1 MSAAFFPGMICRMF
15 SLARFLAVLTAVCC
29 GWFCVTSQ
37 AAAGYPN
44 IIMIFSDDQGTRD
57 VGCYGSEIPTPHMDS
72 LARDGM
78 KFDQFYAAS
87 AICTPSRF
95 GLLTGCN
102 PSRSQDRLLSALM
115 FLAEEDKHRG
125 LRDHEIT
132 MASQLQRA
140 GYETA
145 LIGKW
150 HLGHGQSSFFP
161 HQHGFDLGYGHT
173 AGCVD
178 FFTLSYGNVPDW
190 YRNGQLL
197 DTTGY
202 ATDVITDEAV
212 RYIRDQK
219 HEKPFFLFLPYNAPH
234 FGKGWDDGNDTTV
247 NILQP
252 HPRDLERVKFI
263 KDPTRRKYAAMA
275 VALDD
280 GIGRVLDAVDGAGLR
295 DDTLIIFMSD
305 HGGDPNYGGNNQP
318 LRGDKA
324 TLFEGGIRVPCLAR
338 WPGVVAAGSVAKNP
352 AWAIDWFTTLAELTQ
367 VGTAGLRLDGQSLL
381 PVLRGVETKEAGREF
396 FWELGSHAELDR
408 GHWQSLRRG
417 AWKYIKTPDQVERLF
432 HLERDPF
439 EKNNVAGTHS
449 EVLKELASRADQLSK
464 AYSRN
469 SQTGNLH
476 AHTPALK
483 NSL

>member
-1 MSAAFFPGMICRMF
+1 MLSH
-15 SLARFLAVLTAVCC
+15 LRFLVAWTVLLGGLLNVFA
-29 GWFCVTSQ
+29 Q
-37 AAAGYPN
+37 ATTDRPN

-57 VGCYGSEIPTPHMDS
+57 VGCYGSEIPTPHIDS

-115 FLAEEDKHRG
+115 FLAEEDKQRG

-132 MASQLQRA
+132 LATQLRKG

-150 HLGHGQSSFFP
+150 HLGHGQPGFFP
-161 HQHGFDLGYGHT
+161 HHHGFDLGYGHT

-178 FFTLSYGNVPDW
+178 FFTMSYGNVPDW

-197 DTTGY
+197 DETGY

-212 RYIRDQK
+212 HYIRDQP
-219 HEKPFFLFLPYNAPH
+219 HTKPFFLFLPYNAPH
-234 FGKGWDDGNDTTV
+234 FGKGWDDGHNTTV

-263 KDPTRRKYAAMA
+263 KDPTRRKYAAMV

-280 GIGRVLDAVDGAGLR
+280 GIGRVLDAVNEAGLQE
-295 DDTLIIFMSD
+295 DTMIIFMSD
-305 HGGDPNYGGNNQP
+305 HGGDPNYGGDNQP
-318 LRGDKA
+318 LRDGKA
-324 TLFEGGIRVPCLAR
+324 TLFEGGIRVPCLVR
-338 WPGVVAAGSVAKNP
+338 WPGVVASGSASKNP
-352 AWAIDWFTTLAELTQ
+352 AWAIDWFPTLSDLTQ
-367 VGTAGLRLDGQSLL
+367 VDTAGFLLDGQSLL
-381 PVLRGVETKEAGREF
+381 PILRGNAPIGSPREF
-396 FWELGSHAELDR
+396 FWELGSHTELER
-408 GHWQSLRRG
+408 GMWQCLRKG
-417 AWKYIKTPDQVERLF
+417 PWKFVQTPDQQYLF
-432 HLERDPF
+432 NLESDPY
-439 EKNNVAGTHS
+439 EKNNLALQRKEKLNELS
-449 EVLKELASRADQLSK
+449 LKRLLLASELEQRSRLGKLHGHLK
-464 AYSRN
+464 AKR
-469 SQTGNLH
+469 
-476 AHTPALK
+476 
-483 NSL
+483 